1 MAVIYPE
8 ATPVQG
14 NTSIV
19 AVASIADLEA
29 PDLATEINAAGSVDI
44 SCFVRDWNPELTNN
58 QGNAPSRLCTT
69 VQLPV
74 EGNTQ
79 FSPIEIR
86 YVYDPQAA
94 DTTDDNK
101 AKALLT
107 RGTELYFVVRK
118 GLDAQ
123 NTAFAADQ
131 HVEVWKVRCGRQN
144 KVRSGEDEFSEYE
157 ISQQVFPLIEPVDGV
172 VASA

>member
-1 MAVIYPE
+1 MTIYYPE

-14 NTSIV
+14 NTSI
-19 AVASIADLEA
+19 AVTAAIATLTA
-29 PDLATEINAAGSVDI
+29 PSLATEINAAGSLI
-44 SCFVRDWNPELTNN
+44 LSCYIRDWNPELQNN
-58 QGNAPSRLCTT
+58 QGNAPARLCTT

-86 YVYDPQAA
+86 YVYDPQGD

-107 RGTELYFVVRK
+107 RGTELFFVVRK
-118 GLDAQ
+118 GFDAQ
-123 NTAFAADQ
+123 ATAFAAAQ
-131 HVEVWKVRCGRQN
+131 QAEVWKIRCGRQN
-144 KVRSGEDEFSEYE
+144 KVRSGDDEFSEYE
-157 ISQQVFPLIEPVDGV
+157 ISQQIFPLIEPVDAV
-172 VASA
+172 IAA

>member
-8 ATPVQG
+8 ATSVQG

-19 AVASIADLEA
+19 AVASLADTSA
-29 PDLATEINAAGSVDI
+29 PSLGTEINAAGSLDI
-44 SCFVRDWNPELTNN
+44 SCFIRDWNPELQNN

-79 FSPIEIR
+79 FNPIEIR
-86 YVYDPQAA
+86 YVYDPQGDAA
-94 DTTDDNK
+94 SDDNK
-101 AKALLT
+101 ALALLT

-118 GLDAQ
+118 GFDAQ
-123 NTAFAADQ
+123 NTAFAASQ
-131 HVEVWKVRCGRQN
+131 KVEVWKVRCGRQN

-157 ISQQVFPLIEPVDGV
+157 ISQQVFPLIEPIDAT
-172 VASA
+172 VAA

>member
-1 MAVIYPE
+1 VSIIYPE

-14 NTSIV
+14 NTSIAV
-19 AVASIADLEA
+19 VASTADLDS
-29 PDLATEINAAGSVDI
+29 PDLSSEINAAGSLVL
-44 SCFVRDWNPELTNN
+44 SCFIRDWNPELQNN
-58 QGNAPSRLCTT
+58 QGNAPARLCTT

-79 FSPIEIR
+79 FNPIEIR
-86 YVYDPQAA
+86 YVYDPQAD
-94 DTTDDNK
+94 DTSDDNK

-107 RGTELYFVVRK
+107 RGSEFYFVVRK
-118 GLDAQ
+118 GFDAQ
-123 NTAFAADQ
+123 NTAFAAGQ
-131 HVEVWKVRCGRQN
+131 RVEVWKVRMGRQN

-172 VASA
+172 IVA

>member
-1 MAVIYPE
+1 MTVIYPE
-8 ATPVQG
+8 ATSVQG
-14 NTSIV
+14 NTKIV
-19 AVASIADLEA
+19 AVATIADTSA
-29 PDLATEINAAGSVDI
+29 PSLATEIGAAGSVDI
-44 SCFVRDWNPELTNN
+44 SCFIRDWNPELQSN

-94 DTTDDNK
+94 DSTDDNK
-101 AKALLT
+101 ALALLT

-123 NTAFAADQ
+123 DTAFAASQ
-131 HVEVWKVRCGRQN
+131 YVETWKVRCGRQN

-157 ISQQVFPLIEPVDGV
+157 ISQLIFPLVEPVDGQ
-172 VASA
+172 VAA